1 MYFRF
6 VELERVFLEVFID
19 YFDGYLELRFIF
31 LELIVIVEEENENEI
46 CEGDKVEANLV
57 I

>member
-1 MYFRF
+1 MYPRPA
-6 VELERVFLEVFID
+6 ESERVFLEVSTD
-19 YFDGYLELRFIF
+19 YSDGHLELRSTL

-46 CEGDKVEANLV
+46 CEGDKVEANLA

>member
-1 MYFRF
+1 MYLRPA
-6 VELERVFLEVFID
+6 ESERVFLEVSTD
-19 YFDGYLELRFIF
+19 YSDGHLELRSTL

-46 CEGDKVEANLV
+46 CEGDKVEANLA